1 MVVSAAFG
9 IADFLGA
16 SQLFFNLRQTGSGG
30 DQLTDDDVLLQ
41 TGQRVNLALDGGFGQ
56 NAGGFLEGCSGQ
68 EAVGCQAGL
77 GDTKQDLTGL
87 DQLQVGFACIITSRR
102 LTTLP
107 MMNSLEPASSMR
119 TLRIIWRTITSI
131 CLSLISTPCRR

>member
-41 TGQRVNLALDGGFGQ
+41 TGQRVNLALDSWKD
-56 NAGGFLEGCSGQ
+56 AADRKLSV
-68 EAVGCQAGL
+68 ARL
-77 GDTKQDLTGL
+77 DL
-87 DQLQVGFACIITSRR
+87 VIPSR
-102 LTTLP
+102 
-107 MMNSLEPASSMR
+107 
-119 TLRIIWRTITSI
+119 I
-131 CLSLISTPCRR
+131 

>member
-30 DQLTDDDVLLQ
+30 DQLTDDDVLFQ

-77 GDTKQDLTGL
+77 GDTKQDLTCL
-87 DQLQVGFACIITSRR
+87 LYTSD
-102 LTTLP
+102 
-107 MMNSLEPASSMR
+107 AADD
-119 TLRIIWRTITSI
+119 
-131 CLSLISTPCRR
+131 

>member
-56 NAGGFLEGCSGQ
+56 NAVVSWKDAADRKLSV
-68 EAVGCQAGL
+68 ARL
-77 GDTKQDLTGL
+77 DL
-87 DQLQVGFACIITSRR
+87 VIPSR
-102 LTTLP
+102 
-107 MMNSLEPASSMR
+107 
-119 TLRIIWRTITSI
+119 I
-131 CLSLISTPCRR
+131 

>member
-41 TGQRVNLALDGGFGQ
+41 TGQRVNLALDEIG
-56 NAGGFLEGCSGQ
+56 
-68 EAVGCQAGL
+68 
-77 GDTKQDLTGL
+77 
-87 DQLQVGFACIITSRR
+87 R
-102 LTTLP
+102 
-107 MMNSLEPASSMR
+107 AS
-119 TLRIIWRTITSI
+119 
-131 CLSLISTPCRR
+131 CRERV